1 MMSQFKRKLSQR
13 GGAKAAFFQ
22 TEDKQIKKDYLNCES
37 CKAAVGASKNKT
49 VDLKWAEWER

>member
-22 TEDKQIKKDYLNCES
+22 TEEKQIKKDYLNCES

-49 VDLKWAEWER
+49 VDLK